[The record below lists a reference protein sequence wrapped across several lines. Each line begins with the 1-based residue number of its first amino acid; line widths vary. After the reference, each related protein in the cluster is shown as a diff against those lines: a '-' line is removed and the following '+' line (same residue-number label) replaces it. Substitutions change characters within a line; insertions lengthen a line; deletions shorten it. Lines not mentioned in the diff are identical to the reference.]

1 MGVQPPLTSAFDH
14 VAGFEDADACIGSSW
29 NLYSLSVQEKHGNFP
44 EKWVFTAGVL
54 AAKA

>member
-29 NLYSLSVQEKHGNFP
+29 NRYSPSVQEKYGNFP
-44 EKWVFTAGVL
+44 KKWVFTAGVL